1 MLITINNR
9 LSKEREFDE
18 AKIILRNSSL
28 KTLQIQNTTE
38 YLRQFLQSKRSGRSN
53 KRFNRCLALNSFNG
67 WALMMMGN
75 IFARHKKDSATAMKY
90 YDQAIVANTAD
101 HYF

>member
-1 MLITINNR
+1 MPCA
-9 LSKEREFDE
+9 EF
-18 AKIILRNSSL
+18 
-28 KTLQIQNTTE
+28 IQ
-38 YLRQFLQSKRSGRSN
+38 R
-53 KRFNRCLALNSFNG
+53 

-101 HYF
+101 HYYFKVNIAYLLFQENKLEDAKNTKH